1 MVQITDE
8 SPPSFLTHSVASP
21 TYLHESL
28 IMKLKA
34 FGTRDWQSKEVEGAG
49 VLFAKISLG
58 RHRQS

>member
-21 TYLHESL
+21 TYPRESP

-34 FGTRDWQSKEVEGAG
+34 FGTREDWQPKRWKVWGFC
-49 VLFAKISLG
+49 LL
-58 RHRQS
+58 RHH